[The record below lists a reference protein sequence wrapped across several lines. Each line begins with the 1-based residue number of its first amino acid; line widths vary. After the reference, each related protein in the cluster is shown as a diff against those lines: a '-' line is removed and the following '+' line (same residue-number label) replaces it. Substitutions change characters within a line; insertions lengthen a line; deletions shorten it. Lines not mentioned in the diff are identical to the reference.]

1 MAFSQAHTTF
11 ADKFVKHNCQ
21 MPVKDVCTE
30 QTIKD
35 TARKIFFVEG
45 KLHATTQDIADAA
58 GINRPS
64 LHYYFRSKNELI
76 RQVYDE
82 AKGEMVV
89 KANAVLGS
97 DLPFREKV
105 EHFIT
110 IFFNYVTG
118 APYLQS
124 FLINEINCKN
134 PLLGKNTGTPPE
146 VRKFLSEVE
155 EEMNK
160 GTIRKASPENFMI
173 NLFALV
179 SYPIIMKPL
188 YLDFFEHSSDDYDR
202 LMTERKTMIM
212 EMIFG

>member
-1 MAFSQAHTTF
+1 M
-11 ADKFVKHNCQ
+11 
-21 MPVKDVCTE
+21 KDIGTE
-30 QTIKD
+30 QVIKD
-35 TARKIFFVEG
+35 TARKVFFVEG

-118 APYLQS
+118 SPYLQS

-160 GTIRKASPENFMI
+160 GTIRRTSPENFMM

-188 YLDFFEHSSDDYDR
+188 YTDFFEYSSDDYDR

-212 EMIFG
+212 EMIFGQA

>member
-1 MAFSQAHTTF
+1 
-11 ADKFVKHNCQ
+11 
-21 MPVKDVCTE
+21 MPVKDVGTE
-30 QTIKD
+30 QLIRE
-35 TARKIFFVEG
+35 TARRVFFVEG

-76 RQVYDE
+76 KQVYEE
-82 AKGEMVV
+82 AKGEMAV

-118 APYLQS
+118 SPYLQS
-124 FLINEINCKN
+124 FLINEIKCKN
-134 PLLGKNTGTPPE
+134 PLLPKNTGTPPD

-155 EEMNK
+155 EEMKK
-160 GTIRKASPENFMI
+160 GTIRTTSPENFMI

-188 YLDFFEHSSDDYDR
+188 YLDFFEYSSDDYDR
-202 LMTERKTMIM
+202 LMMERKAMIM

>member
-1 MAFSQAHTTF
+1 
-11 ADKFVKHNCQ
+11 
-21 MPVKDVCTE
+21 MPVKDIGTE
-30 QTIKD
+30 QVIKD
-35 TARKIFFVEG
+35 TARKVFFVEG

-118 APYLQS
+118 SPYLQS

-160 GTIRKASPENFMI
+160 GTIRRTSPENFMM

-188 YLDFFEHSSDDYDR
+188 YTDFFEYSSDDYDR

-212 EMIFG
+212 EMIFGQA

>member
-1 MAFSQAHTTF
+1 MS
-11 ADKFVKHNCQ
+11 
-21 MPVKDVCTE
+21 VKDVGTE
-30 QTIKD
+30 QLIKD
-35 TARKIFFVEG
+35 TARRVFFVEG

-58 GINRPS
+58 GIHRPS

-82 AKGEMVV
+82 AKGEMIV
-89 KANAVLGS
+89 KANAIFGS

-118 APYLQS
+118 SPYLQS
-124 FLINEINCKN
+124 FLINEINCKSQ
-134 PLLGKNTGTPPE
+134 LLPRPTGTPPE

-155 EEMNK
+155 KEMKK
-160 GTIRKASPENFMI
+160 GTIMKASPENFMI

-188 YLDFFEHSSDDYDR
+188 YRDFFEYSSEDYDR
-202 LMTERKTMIM
+202 LMNERKAMIM
-212 EMIFG
+212 DMIFSQKNN